1 MDFAAA
7 FNSSGSIGSLVDFN
21 VVQNF
26 RNTEPIKP
34 LSYED
39 LCVKSLGFLDKV
51 EKEPIVIDATA
62 AVQRL
67 KSLREQI
74 KFTSEKITSLNT
86 KLVDQVKYM
95 ADVNHSIHEMDE
107 HFVSC
112 GTDTNEFNILS
123 EQLKSSMIEISKK
136 TREKLT
142 AEIAQLEQTMAAAQA
157 SMEPLLELVKVSIDA
172 QLTTEEK
179 EALKGGQTCSI
190 CYEHKVNRVYDGCG
204 HTVCEGCLDRI
215 NQKQCHVC
223 RANFNRA
230 LTLYLN

>member
-1 MDFAAA
+1 MNFAAA
-7 FNSSGSIGSLVDFN
+7 FNSSESIGSSVDFN

-34 LSYED
+34 LSYEEI
-39 LCVKSLGFLDKV
+39 CVKSLGFLDKV
-51 EKEPIVIDATA
+51 EKETIVIDAAA

-67 KSLREQI
+67 KSLRELI
-74 KFTSEKITSLNT
+74 RGTSERITTLNT

-95 ADVNHSIHEMDE
+95 ANVNHSIHEMGQ

-123 EQLKSSMIEISKK
+123 EQCKTSIVEAAKK
-136 TREKLT
+136 ARESLT
-142 AEIAQLEQTMAAAQA
+142 AEIAQLEQTMTAAQA
-157 SMEPLLELVKVSIDA
+157 SIEPLLELVKVSIDA
-172 QLTTEEK
+172 QLTTEER
-179 EALKGGQTCSI
+179 EALKGGQACSV
-190 CYEHKVNRVYDGCG
+190 CYEHRVNRVYDGCG
-204 HTVCEGCLDRI
+204 HTVCCGCLDRI

-223 RANFNRA
+223 RANYTRA